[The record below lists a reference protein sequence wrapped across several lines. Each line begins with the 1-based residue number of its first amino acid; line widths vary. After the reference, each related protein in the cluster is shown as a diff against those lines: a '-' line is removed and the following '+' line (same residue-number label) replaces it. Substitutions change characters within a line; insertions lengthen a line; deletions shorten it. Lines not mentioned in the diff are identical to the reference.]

1 MIDIAQKFA
10 LIRAACVQLRGPD
23 YCSDTVVQAL
33 GAIARHETGFS
44 RYKPFFRPA
53 KDDQPEWYAWNF
65 GAMQCGAKADKDGKC
80 PEGCFP
86 ARDSSPVTGAYLA
99 CFQVHPTEEAGVA
112 AFVRLVAVSR
122 PGIAAVL
129 PSGNVR
135 QIAEAMHQARYYEG
149 HGATVEERIAGYASA
164 LLRNAQVNAAQARV
178 ELLLHEPP
186 PPPPPPPPTPE
197 EYGLLAALGV
207 AVLAAAL
214 RAILP
219 PKTTPGDQP

>member
-10 LIRAACVQLRGPD
+10 LIREACEQLRGPE
-23 YCSDTVVQAL
+23 YCTDTVVQGIA
-33 GAIARHETGFS
+33 AIARHETGFGTY
-44 RYKPFFRPA
+44 RPFARPA
-53 KDDQPEWYAWNF
+53 TSAEPAWDSHNW

-86 ARDSSPVTGAYLA
+86 ARDSSPVTGSYLG
-99 CFQVHPTEEAGVA
+99 CFQVHPDADTGAL
-112 AFVRLVAVSR
+112 AFVRLVTVSR
-122 PGIAAVL
+122 PGIAAAL
-129 PSGNVR
+129 PSGDAR
-135 QIAEAMHQARYYEG
+135 RIAEAMYEARYYEG

-197 EYGLLAALGV
+197 EYGLLAALGI
-207 AVLAAAL
+207 AALAAAL
-214 RAILP
+214 KALLP
-219 PKTTPGDQP
+219 PKTPVD